1 MNRFLRAA
9 IAVFL
14 ISGVVT
20 GMFLA
25 SRRIDG
31 LPIFPI
37 SYYSQDPGERLDS
50 LSRQAEDLRR
60 IKEQWE
66 AVWGPSQRGEK
77 SGQSPSG
84 NPVQLGSK
92 GHRTGHD
99 GGDLGRPGPQSGGA
113 PPIDG
118 PNGTE
123 GEQRIPFQVEFN

>member
-14 ISGVVT
+14 VSGVVT

-25 SRRIDG
+25 SRRTDS
-31 LPIFPI
+31 LPIFLVNC
-37 SYYSQDPGERLDS
+37 YSEDPGERLDY
-50 LSRQAEDLRR
+50 LSREAEDVNR
-60 IKEQWE
+60 IKAEWE
-66 AVWGPSQRGEK
+66 AVWGPSQGGEQ

-84 NPVQLGSK
+84 NQVQPGSK
-92 GHRTGHD
+92 EHPTGHD
-99 GGDLGRPGPQSGGA
+99 GGDLGRQGHSPEVRRKS
-113 PPIDG
+113 DG

>member
-1 MNRFLRAA
+1 MNRFVRAA

-50 LSRQAEDLRR
+50 LSRQAEELSR

-66 AVWGPSQRGEK
+66 AVWGPSQRCEK
-77 SGQSPSG
+77 SDQSPSG
-84 NPVQLGSK
+84 SEKGVGS
-92 GHRTGHD
+92 R
-99 GGDLGRPGPQSGGA
+99 
-113 PPIDG
+113 
-118 PNGTE
+118 
-123 GEQRIPFQVEFN
+123 

>member
-1 MNRFLRAA
+1 MNRFLRAG
-9 IAVFL
+9 IAVSL

-66 AVWGPSQRGEK
+66 AVWGASQRGEE
-77 SGQSPSG
+77 SGQSPSEKQ
-84 NPVQLGSK
+84 VQPGSK
-92 GHRTGHD
+92 EHPTGHD
-99 GGDLGRPGPQSGGA
+99 GATWVDRS
-113 PPIDG
+113 
-118 PNGTE
+118 
-123 GEQRIPFQVEFN
+123 